1 MEQTSIYLPKAISR
15 ESLEIV
21 DARMLIDGKW
31 VTSQDG
37 ETIPVE
43 NPALKKVIATVPRGK
58 AVDVELA
65 VRAARAAFVGW
76 RKTPSRERG
85 RALLRIADALELQA
99 NAIANTMALETGN
112 AIRTQS
118 RPEVKASADVF
129 RYFGGLFGEAKG
141 ESCIFNA
148 TTLNYT
154 LRESIGVVGAI
165 IPWNS
170 PIIVA
175 CTKIAPAICMG
186 NTVVLKTAEDAPLAV
201 LELASLCSQFLP
213 PGVLN
218 VLTGLGVECGA
229 ALVNNPGVSKIS
241 FTGSTEVGKSVMRA
255 AADRIVP
262 VSLELG
268 GKSPNIIFP
277 DVDED
282 WVVDGT
288 IAAARITRQSQSCT
302 AGTRVFIHERI
313 FDSFV
318 EKLASKLAALKVGDP
333 LDEQTDIGS
342 LINKKQFDRV
352 CSYIHDGLGQMDARL
367 ISGGKPPTSGPLS
380 QGYFAVP
387 TVFENASNDWRLAR
401 EEIFGPVLCAIRWS
415 DEEEVVRMANDTNY
429 GLAGFIWSRDINKAL
444 HTAHSLE
451 AGFIQINQGAG
462 PQPGQS
468 LGGYKQSGIG
478 RELSLESML
487 DSFTVKKNIAIAVR

>member
-1 MEQTSIYLPKAISR
+1 
-15 ESLEIV
+15 
-21 DARMLIDGKW
+21 
-31 VTSQDG
+31 
-37 ETIPVE
+37 
-43 NPALKKVIATVPRGK
+43 
-58 AVDVELA
+58 
-65 VRAARAAFVGW
+65 
-76 RKTPSRERG
+76 
-85 RALLRIADALELQA
+85 
-99 NAIANTMALETGN
+99 
-112 AIRTQS
+112 
-118 RPEVKASADVF
+118 
-129 RYFGGLFGEAKG
+129 LFGEAKG
-141 ESCIFNA
+141 ESSIFNG

-154 LRESIGVVGAI
+154 LREPIGVVGAI

-201 LELASLCSQFLP
+201 LELASICSQFLP

-229 ALVNNPGVSKIS
+229 SLVNNPGVSKIS

-288 IAAARITRQSQSCT
+288 ISAARITRQSQSCT
-302 AGTRVFIHERI
+302 AGTRVFVHERI

-318 EKLASKLAALKVGDP
+318 EKLGRKLAGLKVGDP

-342 LINKKQFDRV
+342 LINRKQFDRV
-352 CSYIHDGLGQMDARL
+352 CSYIDDGIRHSDAKL
-367 ISGGKPPTSGPLS
+367 IVGGLPPTSGPLS
-380 QGYFAVP
+380 KGYFAVP
-387 TVFENASNDWRLAR
+387 TVFENPSNDWRLAR

-415 DEEEVVRMANDTNY
+415 DEEDVIRMANDTNY
-429 GLAGFIWSRDINKAL
+429 GLAGFIWSHDINKAL
-444 HTAHSLE
+444 HTAHSLD